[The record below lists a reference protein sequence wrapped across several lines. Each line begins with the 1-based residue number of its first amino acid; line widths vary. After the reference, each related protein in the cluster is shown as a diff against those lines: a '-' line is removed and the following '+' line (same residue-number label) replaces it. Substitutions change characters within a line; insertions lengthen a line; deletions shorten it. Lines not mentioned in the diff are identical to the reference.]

1 MQGAGW
7 QLDLLWWSLYTNI
20 KLLCCTPET
29 NISIMTQ
36 KTKKETFK
44 SYRFIKMK
52 QGYLGHRGTPRRGTM
67 FTKSLTCPR
76 TPVLLSPSEVQHQH
90 SGSLPSTRTSQSSER
105 QQSSKIVLFPFALQN
120 IPSAQSSHYP
130 YPPSSLRL
138 ISPSLGPTK
147 PLGTHPYPWDSL
159 WIPHLLN
166 SSAPLP
172 SVLSSRPS

>member
-36 KTKKETFK
+36 KLKRTLK

-52 QGYLGHRGTPRRGTM
+52 QGYLGHRGTQGKGDYVYKESPLSQNSCPPKPSQVNTSILALYQAPEPPSPQRGN
-67 FTKSLTCPR
+67 
-76 TPVLLSPSEVQHQH
+76 SPSKD
-90 SGSLPSTRTSQSSER
+90 SS
-105 QQSSKIVLFPFALQN
+105 FPFALQN

-147 PLGTHPYPWDSL
+147 PLGTHPTL
-159 WIPHLLN
+159 ET
-166 SSAPLP
+166 
-172 SVLSSRPS
+172 LSGCHTF